1 MLIEELRI
9 SQKDISENIMITDL
23 VRNDLSITASK
34 SSVKVDELCEIY
46 TFEKVHQMIST
57 ISSKISEDIHFADVL
72 GTTFPMG
79 SMTGAPKLKA
89 MELIEK
95 FENFKRGIFSGAVG
109 YINPV
114 GDFDFSVV
122 IRTILY
128 NLASQYLSI
137 GVGGAITIKSDSLEE
152 YEECLIKAK
161 PLFEAL
167 NFNIDD

>member
-1 MLIEELRI
+1 
-9 SQKDISENIMITDL
+9 ITP
-23 VRNDLSITASK
+23 
-34 SSVKVDELCEIY
+34 E
-46 TFEKVHQMIST
+46 
-57 ISSKISEDIHFADVL
+57 
-72 GTTFPMG
+72 
-79 SMTGAPKLKA
+79 
-89 MELIEK
+89 
-95 FENFKRGIFSGAVG
+95 
-109 YINPV
+109 

-137 GVGGAITIKSDSLEE
+137 GVGGAITIKSNSLEE